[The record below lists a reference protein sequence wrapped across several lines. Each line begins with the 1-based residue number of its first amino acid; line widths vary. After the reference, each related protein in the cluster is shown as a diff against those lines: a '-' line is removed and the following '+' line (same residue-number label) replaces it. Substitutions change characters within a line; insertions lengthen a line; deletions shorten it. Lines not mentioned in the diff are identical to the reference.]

1 MFDTDQKVIKK
12 KRGGRP
18 AGSLARIP
26 PGHVNLDGLAG
37 MIGLSPKTIPN
48 LEERGDP
55 RIPPR
60 SPLAGF
66 GAHRRMIWLTSDVLA
81 HVESLR
87 QARPQAG
94 PWAGGITAPTAPEAP
109 VNSVFTLAGGELK
122 KRRPGRPRKTS
133 KTSK

>member
-1 MFDTDQKVIKK
+1 MFDADQKVIKK

-26 PGHVNLDGLAG
+26 PGHVNPDGLAG
-37 MIGLSPKTIPN
+37 IIGLSPKTIPN

-55 RIPPR
+55 RIPPL

-81 HVESLR
+81 HIESLR

-94 PWAGGITAPTAPEAP
+94 PGAGGITAPTAPAPEAP
-109 VNSVFTLAGGELK
+109 VNSVFTLAGGEFK

-133 KTSK
+133 K